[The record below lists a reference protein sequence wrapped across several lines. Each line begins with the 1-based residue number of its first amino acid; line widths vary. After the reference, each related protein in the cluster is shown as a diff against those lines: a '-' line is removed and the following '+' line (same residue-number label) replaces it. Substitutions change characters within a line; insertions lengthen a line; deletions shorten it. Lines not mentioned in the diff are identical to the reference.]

1 MICFYEK
8 HTVGCFLQKQP
19 GMRSVTHFP
28 VRSAEQLP
36 ALLKAFRATAGLTQD
51 QVAKRLGVTQQTL
64 SALERNAQK
73 VSAERLIALLSI
85 LGAEVIIQT
94 KAHTPDKAHPE
105 GAPTW

>member
-8 HTVGCFLQKQP
+8 HAVGCFQQKQP
-19 GMRSVTHFP
+19 RVRSVTHFP

-85 LGAEVIIQT
+85 LGAEVVIQT
-94 KAHTPDKAHPE
+94 KAHCPDKAPQE
-105 GAPTW
+105 GASTW